1 MRINRDYLGC
11 FGKLKRG
18 NKQNFVVIHHTVT
31 RSPSATRRAL
41 KAKGCSTH
49 FEIDLDGIIYQ
60 YAELDEITFHCGSNN
75 FQSIGVDIT
84 HMTDKPF
91 PDVQLEA
98 AHELFVYLAA
108 KLDLP
113 LVCYD
118 SLPRGFYFHRAIGQ
132 TVCPGNLDMSIFNPD
147 YKE

>member
-1 MRINRDYLGC
+1 MRINRDYIGC
-11 FGKLKRG
+11 FGKLKKG
-18 NKQNFVVIHHTVT
+18 NKKNCVVIHHTVT

-49 FEIDLDGIIYQ
+49 FEIDTDGTIYQ
-60 YAELDEITFHCGSNN
+60 YAELDEICAHCGSNN
-75 FQSIGVDIT
+75 FQSIGVDLT

-91 PDVQLEA
+91 PEAQLQA
-98 AHELFVYLAA
+98 AHELFTYLAA

-113 LVCYD
+113 LVCYE

-132 TVCPGNLDMSIFNPD
+132 TVCPNNLPLSVV
-147 YKE
+147 EGE

>member
-1 MRINRDYLGC
+1 MRINRDYIGC
-11 FGKLKRG
+11 FGKLKKG
-18 NKQNFVVIHHTVT
+18 NKQRIVVIHHTVT

-49 FEIDLDGIIYQ
+49 FEIDTDGTIFQ
-60 YAELDEITFHCGSNN
+60 YAELDEITAHCGSNN
-75 FQSIGVDIT
+75 FQSIGVDLT

-91 PDVQLEA
+91 PDEQLQA
-98 AHELFVYLAA
+98 AHELFVWLAA

-113 LVCYD
+113 LVCYE

-132 TVCPGNLDMSIFNPD
+132 TVCPNNLPLSVV
-147 YKE
+147 EGE